1 MKKTHLV
8 RVRPKYSASDNEQKR
23 FLLLKIESEDKE
35 ILNLV
40 VKFIN
45 DNMTHYDI
53 LIILP
58 HSLTYLLTFKVYLLT
73 IGNRISD

>member
-1 MKKTHLV
+1 MNKNV
-8 RVRPKYSASDNEQKR
+8 FGYSWV
-23 FLLLKIESEDKE
+23 KIESEDKE
-35 ILNLV
+35 ILNHV